1 VIVDVQQH
9 VAFSSLTLRTCLAFG
24 SPGRALNTSRQA
36 AAATNWQ
43 VAPFASFRAAETEL
57 GVSKRATIRWC
68 YFGIGQ
74 RPEARILCRPAL
86 TDHDMLEIDALETA
100 YGRSQVLF
108 GLSLRVAAGEVA
120 TLLGRNG
127 MGKTTAV
134 KSIMGIVAAQAG
146 SIRFEGRELRG
157 QKPHSIA
164 QAGLGLVPEGRQI
177 FPNLSVRENLV
188 ATARAGAGGDRTWTL
203 ERIFELFPR
212 IAERQRNMGSQLS
225 GGEQQMLAI
234 GRALLTNPRLLI
246 LDEATEGLAPLIRQ
260 EIWSCLAKLKQAG
273 QAILLIDKNLAALLK
288 LADSHHIVEKGRIVW
303 QGNSAEFVADPQ
315 LQHRYLGV

>member
-9 VAFSSLTLRTCLAFG
+9 VAFSSLTLRTCLVFG

-108 GLSLRVAAGEVA
+108 GL
-120 TLLGRNG
+120 
-127 MGKTTAV
+127 
-134 KSIMGIVAAQAG
+134 
-146 SIRFEGRELRG
+146 
-157 QKPHSIA
+157 
-164 QAGLGLVPEGRQI
+164 
-177 FPNLSVRENLV
+177 
-188 ATARAGAGGDRTWTL
+188 
-203 ERIFELFPR
+203 
-212 IAERQRNMGSQLS
+212 
-225 GGEQQMLAI
+225 
-234 GRALLTNPRLLI
+234 
-246 LDEATEGLAPLIRQ
+246 
-260 EIWSCLAKLKQAG
+260 
-273 QAILLIDKNLAALLK
+273 
-288 LADSHHIVEKGRIVW
+288 
-303 QGNSAEFVADPQ
+303 
-315 LQHRYLGV
+315 